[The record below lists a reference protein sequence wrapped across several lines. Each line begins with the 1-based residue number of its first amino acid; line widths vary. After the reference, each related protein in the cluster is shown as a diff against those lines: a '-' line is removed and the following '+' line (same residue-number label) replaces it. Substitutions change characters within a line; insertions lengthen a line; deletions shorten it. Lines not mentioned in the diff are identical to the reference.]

1 MCFGTCCGHASGI
14 VQKADQMPQQSEAN
28 SNNCSL
34 TRENLIVIAAELDH
48 QQLLLGCKA
57 PSGMLSPVLQTP
69 MQEHV
74 SRQALLIP
82 ACYHNWISGGHL
94 C

>member
-1 MCFGTCCGHASGI
+1 MCFGTYCVHASGI

-57 PSGMLSPVLQTP
+57 PSGMLSPVLQTT
-69 MQEHV
+69 MQ
-74 SRQALLIP
+74 
-82 ACYHNWISGGHL
+82 
-94 C
+94 